1 MTVIEEIL
9 STLKN
14 AKLNKVDLSK
24 EDIQKILKATKEVST
39 HQKMIESLI
48 MFQSTFIP
56 NEDLKNLTRRENQ
69 VLNLIGNGKT
79 SKIIAKE
86 LNLSMSTI
94 ETHRKNIRKKTGLI
108 GKGKLVRFAIINNLH
123 NNK

>member
-24 EDIQKILKATKEVST
+24 EDIQKILKATKEVSA

-79 SKIIAKE
+79 SNLIAKE

-94 ETHRKNIRKKTGLI
+94 ETHRKNIRKKAGLI